1 MKSLKCLTSA
11 CRYCRYYKLQG
22 RRGGTCEILGGSVQ
36 GSWTAC
42 RLAIPAFAPSWEAL
56 EEMMLADSKPGLQ
69 NVHSIRVLESSE
81 IKPTEQITSTP
92 NHRKT
97 LPILMR

>member
-1 MKSLKCLTSA
+1 MKSLNCLTSA

-42 RLAIPAFAPSWEAL
+42 RLAVPAFAPSWEAL
-56 EEMMLADSKPGLQ
+56 EEMMLLADSKPESQ
-69 NVHSIRVLESSE
+69 NVRTICVLENSE
-81 IKPTEQITSTP
+81 IKPTEQITNTP

-97 LPILMR
+97 LPMLM